1 TILIIACLNSTAGP
15 TQNYKNPMFR
25 RPGIFSLFVG
35 EKMSETE
42 TKAEGQKAK
51 TSKLAIVSLIFI
63 SPFVLRSVVRLFRP
77 LFYVPSFLML
87 PLVLVSIVMAGIA
100 LYQIKKSNG
109 RLKGKML
116 VVVVTVGIIF
126 SFVVAFFG
134 SAGPVPYLFRCEGNL
149 RSLKR
154 FLYIYSYD
162 NEDRYPRAEKWR
174 TGERCSYAIN
184 PNCEPNSPPD
194 MVLLFETK
202 GGWNQHG
209 GTEIV
214 STENHPY
221 ERDSFWGYKIT
232 GCNILFNDGHVE
244 FVRLEQI
251 GDLKWEVEQK
261 E

>member
-1 TILIIACLNSTAGP
+1 
-15 TQNYKNPMFR
+15 
-25 RPGIFSLFVG
+25 
-35 EKMSETE
+35 MSETE
-42 TKAEGQKAK
+42 TETKGQKAK
-51 TSKLAIVSLIFI
+51 TSKLAIASLILI
-63 SPFVLRSVVRLFRP
+63 SPLVIRTVVRLFRP
-77 LFYVPSFLML
+77 FLYVPGCVSFLFM
-87 PLVLVSIVMAGIA
+87 PLVLVSIVMGGLA

-116 VVVVTVGIIF
+116 VVVVVVGIIF
-126 SFVVAFFG
+126 SFIVAFFSRG
-134 SAGPVPYLFRCEGNL
+134 CVLSYQFMCESNL
-149 RSLKR
+149 RWLKVSIN
-154 FLYIYSYD
+154 IYSDD
-162 NEDRYPRAEKWR
+162 NEGRYPTAERWCDLLKDYTVEDKFICPAKRR

-209 GTEIV
+209 GPEIV

-244 FVRLEQI
+244 YVRVERLGE
-251 GDLKWEVEQK
+251 LKWEVEQK
-261 E
+261 Q